1 MAYRTKYHN
10 LIWNNYL
17 NKVFDFIGLTTES
30 SSGCSRIKFHCRQI
44 EREHGPVRL
53 MFTPLYFGDK
63 LDAVFKDYNPENQ
76 PILKNNV
83 NIDNESKINNEI
95 STEIFDAQQFQEEG

>member
-1 MAYRTKYHN
+1 MSNEVLSGA
-10 LIWNNYL
+10 
-17 NKVFDFIGLTTES
+17 VGLDN
-30 SSGCSRIKFHCRQI
+30 GFNQI

-63 LDAVFKDYNPENQ
+63 LDVVFKDYNSNNQ

-83 NIDNESKINNEI
+83 NIDNESKIKNEI
-95 STEIFDAQQFQEEG
+95 STEIFDAQQFQEEE